1 MTSKKTDENAITS
14 ARTTLLDTGI
24 ITLIQN
30 SNQKGD

>member
-1 MTSKKTDENAITS
+1 MTSKKTDENAIT
-14 ARTTLLDTGI
+14 TLLDKGI